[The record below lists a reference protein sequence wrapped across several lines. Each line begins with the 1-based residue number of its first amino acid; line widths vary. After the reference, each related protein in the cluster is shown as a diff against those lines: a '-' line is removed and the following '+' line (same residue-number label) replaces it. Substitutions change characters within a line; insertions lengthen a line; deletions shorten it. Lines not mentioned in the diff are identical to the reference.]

1 MNTATGRDG
10 AQTILLLAKEPV
22 PGRAKTRLEAA
33 FSSMEAA
40 GLAARA
46 IEDTLKAV
54 RASWAPRKVL
64 VWEGDPRPW
73 DQEFEVV
80 AQPTGSLNDRLT
92 AAFAAVQTGARN
104 DAVLLIGMDTPQVT
118 SSLLDTDWE
127 AADAVLGLSD
137 DGGFWGIGLRS
148 ADPGTVFDAI
158 PMSTARTGAAQLARL
173 AALGLTVRLLPP
185 LRDVDLPIDARYVAD
200 RYPALSFSQR
210 YRELMDAR
218 TEQPTERSPAK
229 PRW

>member
-22 PGRAKTRLEAA
+22 PGRAKTRLEAE